1 MCIPDP
7 TSFLGNTS
15 GPSCGSLPPSSTE
28 ALSTPAHWN
37 LMIPER
43 KGEFPPPLSSTSL
56 VKMSGMRVAQEES
69 FIGLFS
75 KVDSEGKAR

>member
-1 MCIPDP
+1 
-7 TSFLGNTS
+7 
-15 GPSCGSLPPSSTE
+15 
-28 ALSTPAHWN
+28 
-37 LMIPER
+37 MIPER
-43 KGEFPPPLSSTSL
+43 KGEVPPPLSSTSL

>member
-1 MCIPDP
+1 
-7 TSFLGNTS
+7 
-15 GPSCGSLPPSSTE
+15 
-28 ALSTPAHWN
+28 
-37 LMIPER
+37 MIPER

>member
-1 MCIPDP
+1 
-7 TSFLGNTS
+7 
-15 GPSCGSLPPSSTE
+15 
-28 ALSTPAHWN
+28 
-37 LMIPER
+37 MIPER

-75 KVDSEGKAR
+75 KVDSEGKARQDIELPGLEALIKGETVNIFTWVVGNIYNLKD